1 MQLRRSCRDQS
12 SLKRP
17 RHCQGI
23 VLALSVAQEGAG
35 RGTARG
41 TLKEMTGFVLV
52 CFGQDSGLLT
62 FKEDRM
68 GSSLGSPRCW
78 AIRRLFLSNRLG
90 CACLLLSRAF
100 SSDMQPRVGDRSE
113 WQSSLLYCEA
123 VS

>member
-1 MQLRRSCRDQS
+1 MQLRRSCGDQA
-12 SLKRP
+12 SLKRL
-17 RHCQGI
+17 RHHQGI
-23 VLALSVAQEGAG
+23 VLVLSVAQEGAG

-41 TLKEMTGFVLV
+41 TLKMTGLVLV

-78 AIRRLFLSNRLG
+78 AIRRLFLSNPLG

-100 SSDMQPRVGDRSE
+100 SSDMQPRVGARSG